1 MGKSQPATVPAPH
14 RPWVIAERPGASV
27 GGGARHRIAGLLTV
41 GLLVCAGL
49 LGVGVSSASALGSGY
64 FVTFVA
70 RSCPAYSDIFANKA
84 RNDILESLEDLG
96 PDTQYGDSG
105 QLVNP
110 TAEGIPPQDV
120 CTPLVGWE
128 FTLGTGYESHAVTG
142 PWGSLS
148 IVTNPFP
155 RAPIVTQ
162 AQTPLLNQ
170 DALPVG
176 KQQLAGAVTIELT
189 SQERAQAS
197 QASQLWAQGGTPT
210 DPDLAQKFPG
220 PAYGFGGLRCATDNL
235 NGDNVEYVFF
245 PAGVRHVFC
254 YGLYV
259 TPPPTSGTIT
269 IQKQVMGAPAGDNPQ
284 FPFNGSISYDPSGFQ
299 LGAGGSEDFYRAG
312 GVTWTV
318 SESAVAEYKLADLS
332 CSAEAAGGARG
343 ASTAD
348 ISGAT
353 ASIHLVAGEHVTCV
367 YTNRYVPP
375 SGGLTIRKLTTGGV
389 GQFDYRVTLVS
400 GRGSVR
406 LARATTTQPNVAV
419 DAQPSLL
426 NLAPGRYRISESTPA
441 SSGGDWRLVRVRCD
455 GASRST
461 AQPVEV
467 DIPSAGGVTCTFI
480 NAFVPKGSI
489 ALAKITEGGTGT
501 ASFLV
506 FPAHGSA
513 AQYRES
519 ATTTVPGVAAGAA
532 PDTAAD
538 GTDNLPLGAYWI
550 VEQPPAGGPASGWT
564 LTTVRCAGLLVPFA
578 QGAVEVKLTPAH
590 PGLRCVYTDT
600 FSATLPPPP
609 PPINPP
615 LVEPPPAPVFPLVP
629 GLPAYQLSDLV
640 VTKHASASIV
650 TEGDVVV
657 YQITVKN
664 LGPDPAQHVV
674 LADQPLGHAPFVAV
688 QTSAGHCKARLRTVL
703 PITCGLGTLQPGG
716 NVTVTVRLR
725 IESGASEFTNAAVAG
740 TATQEQTLANNLARA
755 RVTVRQPAPP
765 PPSGLG

>member
-1 MGKSQPATVPAPH
+1 MRT
-14 RPWVIAERPGASV
+14 EV
-27 GGGARHRIAGLLTV
+27 GFVRADFAVLRVKGCVARLLTAA
-41 GLLVCAGL
+41 LFVCAGT
-49 LGVGVSSASALGSGY
+49 LGIGVSSASARPSGY

-96 PDTQYGDSG
+96 PDTQYDDSG

-128 FTLGTGYESHAVTG
+128 FTLGTGYQSHAVTG

-170 DALPVG
+170 NALPVG
-176 KQQLAGAVTIELT
+176 KQKLAGAVTIELT

-269 IQKQVMGAPAGDNPQ
+269 IQKQVTGAPAGDNPR

-318 SESAVAEYKLADLS
+318 TESAVADYKLADLS

-389 GQFDYRVTLVS
+389 GQFGYTVTPVS
-400 GRGSVR
+400 GHGSVR

-426 NLAPGRYRISESTPA
+426 NLAPGRYRISESKPT

-461 AQPVEV
+461 TQPVEV
-467 DIPSAGGVTCTFI
+467 DIPSWRGGHVHVHQCVCAEGFDR
-480 NAFVPKGSI
+480 AREDHRGWHGYRVVPR
-489 ALAKITEGGTGT
+489 
-501 ASFLV
+501 
-506 FPAHGSA
+506 FP
-513 AQYRES
+513 
-519 ATTTVPGVAAGAA
+519 
-532 PDTAAD
+532 
-538 GTDNLPLGAYWI
+538 
-550 VEQPPAGGPASGWT
+550 
-564 LTTVRCAGLLVPFA
+564 
-578 QGAVEVKLTPAH
+578 
-590 PGLRCVYTDT
+590 
-600 FSATLPPPP
+600 
-609 PPINPP
+609 
-615 LVEPPPAPVFPLVP
+615 
-629 GLPAYQLSDLV
+629 
-640 VTKHASASIV
+640 
-650 TEGDVVV
+650 
-657 YQITVKN
+657 
-664 LGPDPAQHVV
+664 
-674 LADQPLGHAPFVAV
+674 
-688 QTSAGHCKARLRTVL
+688 
-703 PITCGLGTLQPGG
+703 
-716 NVTVTVRLR
+716 
-725 IESGASEFTNAAVAG
+725 
-740 TATQEQTLANNLARA
+740 RA
-755 RVTVRQPAPP
+755 RVSRPVSGERDDHRPRGRRRRDSRQRRGCDRSPAARGLLDRRAAARGRSRQRLDADDRQVRRRARAVRPGRRRGEADARAPQVALRVHGHLLDHPAAAATAGKPAAGSSLPP
-765 PPSGLG
+765 RRCSHWFPACPRTSSATSLSPNTRQRRS